1 VSRLISPV
9 ISITIETVTIRLSQ
23 LLKLANLVQDGA
35 EAKFRIVNKEVRVN
49 GDVEIR
55 RGRKL
60 RNGDQVEFA
69 GETYE
74 VVAVNPAT

>member
-1 VSRLISPV
+1 M
-9 ISITIETVTIRLSQ
+9 ISIPIETDSIRLSQ
-23 LLKLANLVQDGA
+23 LLKLASVVQDGA
-35 EAKFRIVNKEVRVN
+35 EANFRIANREVRVN

-60 RNGDQVEFA
+60 RVGNLVEVD

-74 VVAVNPAT
+74 IVAGRSAT